1 MVLLRGGEE
10 VGEQGPLL
18 LGVEL
23 LHHLGMRENTEIA
36 MMMGREGIEE
46 TDMTGATVEEEEVII
61 MKGEIEGRDT
71 AVIDMTEDTTMI
83 IEVME
88 EIEEVTDTTDRTV
101 TAETTDR
108 MRGMIGTTDHRVRR
122 RRRRR

>member
-1 MVLLRGGEE
+1 
-10 VGEQGPLL
+10 
-18 LGVEL
+18 
-23 LHHLGMRENTEIA
+23 MRENTGIA

-46 TDMTGATVEEEEVII
+46 TDMTEATVEEEEVII

-83 IEVME
+83 ME
-88 EIEEVTDTTDRTV
+88 EIEEVTDTTDRIV

-108 MRGMIGTTDHRVRR
+108 MRGMRGMIGTT
-122 RRRRR
+122 

>member
-1 MVLLRGGEE
+1 
-10 VGEQGPLL
+10 
-18 LGVEL
+18 
-23 LHHLGMRENTEIA
+23 MRENTEIA

-61 MKGEIEGRDT
+61 MKGEIEG
-71 AVIDMTEDTTMI
+71 I
-83 IEVME
+83 
-88 EIEEVTDTTDRTV
+88 V

-108 MRGMIGTTDHRVRR
+108 MRGMRGMIGTTDHRVRR